1 MQVAATVE
9 HAALRLLVD
18 AMVVSHVTAGT
29 QHAEETP
36 GGVLCFKGL
45 GNQVI
50 PGRPRRGDDRL
61 GNGEGAAVLQLHR
74 QAHQ

>member
-18 AMVVSHVTAGT
+18 AMVVSYVTAGT

-36 GGVLCFKGL
+36 SGVLCFEGL

-50 PGRPRRGDDRL
+50 PGRTRRGDDRL

-74 QAHQ
+74 QTHQ